1 MRNSPGGRKPPLS
14 RKDMEDTVAAV
25 LQHGSVKAAAEA
37 MNLTRASLQHRI
49 DRATEAGLTK
59 PRTQSNPS
67 RWRPGA
73 EIVAARKAEFE
84 RYRASMGKDGNVIHL
99 PDDKPFMI
107 VALGDPHLDAS
118 GCDLTLWEEWTAVLD
133 RAKRITGISLGDCLD
148 NWVKPL
154 AHLYSTAETPAPEGW
169 ILLEH
174 YLEQIGE
181 HLDASVAGNHDSWSG
196 HSDVLGM
203 LMRQQGVMH
212 ASNELRW
219 AYRTPSGR
227 DVTVKARHGWAG
239 RSMYHEAHGIKR
251 AAKMGQRDNI
261 LLGGHLHT
269 SGDIKDKC
277 PLTGKVTFGFQVG
290 SFKVVDSYGVDLGL
304 PDAQLSPAVALVID
318 PRRADTDPELVKHF
332 YDPNEAADFLAM
344 KRRKAAKSVAVSAA

>member
-1 MRNSPGGRKPPLS
+1 MTAKRGQSYRQTKAE
-14 RKDMEDTVAAV
+14 MEEAVKAV
-25 LQHGSVKAAAEA
+25 LDHGNISAAAKA
-37 MNLTRASLQHRI
+37 TGVNRRTLQGRL
-49 DRATEAGLTK
+49 DNAAAAGLTK
-59 PRTQSNPS
+59 PRTQANPS
-67 RWRPGA
+67 RWRPGV

-84 RYRASMGKDGNVIHL
+84 RYRASMGKDGNIIHL
-99 PDDKPFMI
+99 PDGGPFMV

-118 GCDLTLWEEWTAVLD
+118 GCDLDLWEQWIGILN
-133 RAKRITGISLGDCLD
+133 RGKRITGISLGDCLD

-154 AHLYSTAETPAPEGW
+154 AHLYATAETPAPEGW

-181 HLDASVAGNHDSWSG
+181 HLDASIAGNHDLWSG

-219 AYRTPSGR
+219 AYRTPAGR

-239 RSMYHEAHGIKR
+239 RSMYNEAHGIKR

-269 SGDIKDKC
+269 SGDVKDKC
-277 PLTGKVTFGFQVG
+277 PLTGKVTFGYQVG

-344 KRRKAAKSVAVSAA
+344 KRRKAAKKVEASAV